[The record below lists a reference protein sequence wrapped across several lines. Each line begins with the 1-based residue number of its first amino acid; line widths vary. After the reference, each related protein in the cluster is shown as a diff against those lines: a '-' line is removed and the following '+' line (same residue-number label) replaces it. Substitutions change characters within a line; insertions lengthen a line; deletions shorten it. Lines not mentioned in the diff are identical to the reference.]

1 MYAQYIM
8 LPVFE
13 EMDSTDYF
21 RCVADD
27 IDAGALN

>member
-21 RCVADD
+21 SCDAEG
-27 IDAGALN
+27 IDARAPK